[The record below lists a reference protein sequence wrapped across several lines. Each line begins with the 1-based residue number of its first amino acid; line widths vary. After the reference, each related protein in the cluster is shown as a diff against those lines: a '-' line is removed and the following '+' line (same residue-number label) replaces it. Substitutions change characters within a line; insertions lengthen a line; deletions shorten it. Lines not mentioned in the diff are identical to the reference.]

1 MQGIAGNIDAG
12 TVRRAI
18 ERVDDVPAVEA
29 AAREAPLAIDLL
41 VVVPV
46 LDLAKLP
53 FAEVWAFELVMA
65 IDDPACVVG
74 VVEVDDMIAHEM
86 HRDAWL
92 AHRVGEPRLERLP
105 PALLAP
111 DPDIGYEEI
120 LQRVQVA

>member
-12 TVRRAI
+12 TVRGAI

-29 AAREAPLAIDLL
+29 AAREAPLAIDLP

-65 IDDPACVVG
+65 IDDPA
-74 VVEVDDMIAHEM
+74 
-86 HRDAWL
+86 AWS
-92 AHRVGEPRLERLP
+92 ASSKSTT
-105 PALLAP
+105 
-111 DPDIGYEEI
+111 
-120 LQRVQVA
+120 